1 MRKRKTPDKV
11 KKDHIRYVLVDKNT
25 NKANI
30 YHYKKDVA
38 EIIGV
43 STKTLTRA
51 EGDDRCYET
60 KNYIFYPILEV
71 FM

>member
-1 MRKRKTPDKV
+1 MRKRKTSNKV
-11 KKDHIRYVLVDKNT
+11 KKDHIRYVLVNKST

-38 EIIGV
+38 EIMEV

-51 EGDDRCYET
+51 EGDDRCYES
-60 KNYIFYPILEV
+60 KNYIFYPILEI